1 MEKLCANGR
10 ITLVSLTLCST
21 RERGR
26 INAPCWPARTELREP
41 SLVHPAWPALPV
53 RKKTSDAHVS
63 VTLRCE
69 FLLLGGLRRHTTS
82 CLHLRELSGVTS
94 NRERFVSID
103 GSVPIEHRFLHVE
116 THHCCTK
123 ATASCELNFFSL
135 EKTWVLFCAV
145 RLRAEQRNVHMAR
158 AGAAVVEA
166 SEFRVVAVIP
176 VLFHG
181 PCFRQCERNGGH
193 GQLGSFTLS

>member
-1 MEKLCANGR
+1 MLASRDG
-10 ITLVSLTLCST
+10 V
-21 RERGR
+21 
-26 INAPCWPARTELREP
+26 ARTVTRASRMASP
-41 SLVHPAWPALPV
+41 SCEKKKPQTPMSLSPCVASFCSSVGCVVTPPA
-53 RKKTSDAHVS
+53 VS
-63 VTLRCE
+63 ISV
-69 FLLLGGLRRHTTS
+69 
-82 CLHLRELSGVTS
+82 SGVTS

-103 GSVPIEHRFLHVE
+103 GSVPIEHRVLHVE

-166 SEFRVVAVIP
+166 P
-176 VLFHG
+176 
-181 PCFRQCERNGGH
+181 
-193 GQLGSFTLS
+193 LSSGLWQ